1 MNIKSLWLTTFF
13 VAILLSHPAWAGSKE
28 DISKII
34 DEGKYKEA
42 IRALEPSA
50 EQGQA
55 WAQDLLGL
63 MYARGQGVPQ
73 DDTQASKWYRA
84 AANQG
89 YAEAQHHFGW
99 MYFSGRGVPKDETE
113 AVKWF
118 QAAANQGN
126 ARAQHSLGLMY
137 ARGMGISQDYKEATR
152 WRRAAAEQGD
162 VGAQFHLGLLYEL
175 GRDGVQKDYAE
186 ALKWYSAAAAQG
198 HKISLLT
205 IGRMYAAGRGV
216 PQDAVVAYALYNLYS
231 AKDHDIKTGS
241 ERDEIA
247 KIMSPQQIADGQ
259 KLSREMNRP
268 GNFSK
273 ALNQYTK

>member
-1 MNIKSLWLTTFF
+1 MNIKNLWLTTFF
-13 VAILLSHPAWAGSKE
+13 LAILLGHPAWADSKE
-28 DISKII
+28 DISKAI
-34 DEGKYKEA
+34 DEGKYEEA
-42 IRALEPSA
+42 IQALEPSA

-73 DDTQASKWYRA
+73 DDTKAIKWYRA
-84 AANQG
+84 AADQG

-118 QAAANQGN
+118 QAAADQGN

-137 ARGMGISQDYKEATR
+137 AQGMGISQDYKEATK

-162 VGAQFHLGLLYEL
+162 VGAQFHLGILYEL
-175 GRDGVQKDYAE
+175 GRDGVPQDYAE

-198 HKISLLT
+198 HKHSLLY

-216 PQDAVVAYALYNLYS
+216 PKDLVVAYALYNLYS
-231 AKDHDIKTGS
+231 AKDHDLKTGS
-241 ERDEIA
+241 ERDGIA
-247 KIMSPQQIADGQ
+247 KAMSPQQIADGQ

-268 GNFSK
+268 GNFLK